1 MSWIES
7 SSLFTYTGN
16 KLQLNLTPQGN
27 SKARAEFLLHECIHY
42 YFHHKKLCSVF
53 TLKEM
58 QNIVLK
64 IWLFPFGNSVGSLV
78 VYDLCDFW
86 EGPEFVLFFPCDEFL
101 VRPVSGPILV
111 DLGLLGSFWPA
122 TFKCWNSVAH
132 YRTLLSSL
140 EPVPPD
146 TSDWTAMDSNEVRE
160 IHQVLRRHEETNQA
174 NCSSLMV
181 VSTKIFQFEQAYT
194 TSQCKCNEYFPASI
208 TENGYNG
215 NKVYQVQKFNG
226 QSMNG
231 LSFHGFQ

>member
-86 EGPEFVLFFPCDEFL
+86 EGPEFVLFFTMWWGFSSPCFSAHPGWFGPSRLFL
-101 VRPVSGPILV
+101 TCYIQMLELRCTLQ
-111 DLGLLGSFWPA
+111 DLAQFFG
-122 TFKCWNSVAH
+122 T
-132 YRTLLSSL
+132 
-140 EPVPPD
+140 
-146 TSDWTAMDSNEVRE
+146 
-160 IHQVLRRHEETNQA
+160 
-174 NCSSLMV
+174 CSSWYLRLN
-181 VSTKIFQFEQAYT
+181 SY
-194 TSQCKCNEYFPASI
+194 
-208 TENGYNG
+208 G
-215 NKVYQVQKFNG
+215 
-226 QSMNG
+226 
-231 LSFHGFQ
+231 